1 MENFL
6 LLADDKQK
14 TIRNAALKLFG
25 EYGYK
30 MASIKDIA
38 DEAGISKSMIFHY
51 FGTKK
56 DLYLYL
62 VDYCSKVLTGPLM
75 NIHKDLPTDYFE
87 RMKVAT
93 KKQMRLLMDE
103 PFFMIFLTTMLS
115 ERDLEVAKELQIYRE
130 YAASF
135 QKDYAFKEVDL
146 SKFKNDV
153 DPVVVLRMMV
163 WMAEGFSKK
172 ISLDNQDDY
181 QRYVNEFTETVEL
194 LRKNLY
200 KEEYL

>member
-6 LLADDKQK
+6 SLADDKQK

-62 VDYCSKVLTGPLM
+62 VDYCSGVLTGPLT
-75 NIHKDLPTDYFE
+75 NIYKDLPTDYFE

-93 KKQMRLLMDE
+93 EKQMGLLKEE
-103 PFFMIFLTTMLS
+103 PFFMAFLTTMLP
-115 ERDLEVAKELQIYRE
+115 EKDPEVAEELQIYRE
-130 YAASF
+130 YVASY

-146 SKFKNDV
+146 SKFKDDV

-172 ISLDNQDDY
+172 ISLEPEDAY
-181 QRYVNEFTETVEL
+181 KRCVNEFTESIEL

>member
-6 LLADDKQK
+6 SLTDDKQK

-25 EYGYK
+25 GYGYK

-62 VDYCSKVLTGPLM
+62 VDYCSKILKGPLM
-75 NIHKDLPTDYFE
+75 HYDDLPTDYFE
-87 RMKVAT
+87 RIKVAT
-93 KKQMRLLMDE
+93 KKQMALLKEE
-103 PFFMIFLTTMLS
+103 PFFMVFLPTMLS
-115 ERDLEVAKELQIYRE
+115 EKDPDVAKELQIYRE

-135 QKDYAFKEVDL
+135 QKDYAFKGVDL
-146 SKFKNDV
+146 SKFKDDV
-153 DPVVVLRMMV
+153 DPIIVLRMMV

-172 ISLDNQDDY
+172 ISQDNEDSY
-181 QRYVNEFTETVEL
+181 QRYVDEFTETVEL

-200 KEEYL
+200 KEVYL